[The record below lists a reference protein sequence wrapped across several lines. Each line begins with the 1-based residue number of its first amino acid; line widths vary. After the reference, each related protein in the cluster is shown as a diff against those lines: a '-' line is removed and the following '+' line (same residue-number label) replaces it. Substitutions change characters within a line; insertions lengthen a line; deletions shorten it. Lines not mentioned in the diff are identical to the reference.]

1 MMEPNIQTEEDYK
14 LHKTKIERIIPKL
27 IRNKVIIRMDEGEGD
42 DIEDGEGGSGG
53 GNNNE
58 NAILLVHPSHV
69 SDD

>member
-27 IRNKVIIRMDEGEGD
+27 IRNKVIIRMDEGGD
-42 DIEDGEGGSGG
+42 EEEEDTEG